1 MYPVTLYLSCTRS
14 DSSGNMFT
22 LSSFDVD
29 KKEQKVDTWLSV
41 DQLSFSIFKSLEDG
55 RRVVSD

>member
-1 MYPVTLYLSCTRS
+1 MHKIRLIRQHVYVVVVRC
-14 DSSGNMFT
+14 G
-22 LSSFDVD
+22 
-29 KKEQKVDTWLSV
+29 KEQKVDTWLSV